1 MKGRSQSGYQQNR
14 IYLNNG
20 SGYFQDVAKSVS
32 DSESFDSRAVALAD
46 LWNRGVLDVIVTN
59 QNNRLEV
66 YKNNADP
73 KNHWI
78 AFELEGIRNNRSAI
92 GATLELFWDNKKQLQ
107 VISGGIGFCA
117 QNQRRLHYG
126 LGTASAVDSA
136 VIRWPNGIKQVIQ
149 NLEVNT
155 VNQII
160 ESK

>member
-14 IYLNNG
+14 IYLNSG
-20 SGYFQDVAKSVS
+20 SGYFRDVAKFVS
-32 DSESFDSRAVALAD
+32 DSETFDSRAVAIAD

-59 QNNRLEV
+59 QNSRLEV
-66 YKNNADP
+66 YKNHSDSQN
-73 KNHWI
+73 NWI

-92 GATLELFWDNKKQLQ
+92 GATVEVYWDHKRQLQ

-126 LGTASAVDSA
+126 LGAAHTADSA
-136 VIRWPNGIKQVIQ
+136 VILWPNGLKQVI
-149 NLEVNT
+149 LSPDVNA